1 MEYIYEEHN
10 ALSKKVCQSIIK
22 KFEND
27 SRTEIGRSVGGV
39 DTKLK
44 RRTDLDIDIH
54 NNWNIESKYIND
66 VFYTVYQKYINH
78 LKLYVFED
86 QKDIASNLL
95 MNRSIVKTC
104 SILGKYKLGDYFK
117 WHIDYTPNENRLCNC
132 IIYLNE
138 NEACT
143 EFLNGIKIKP
153 EAGKVVFFPST
164 WTYAHRSQPVENGD
178 KYVITCF
185 VMLVQPPQPMITFK
199 TT

>member
-86 QKDIASNLL
+86 QKDI
-95 MNRSIVKTC
+95 
-104 SILGKYKLGDYFK
+104 
-117 WHIDYTPNENRLCNC
+117 
-132 IIYLNE
+132 
-138 NEACT
+138 
-143 EFLNGIKIKP
+143 
-153 EAGKVVFFPST
+153 
-164 WTYAHRSQPVENGD
+164 
-178 KYVITCF
+178 
-185 VMLVQPPQPMITFK
+185 
-199 TT
+199 